1 MIKIKKK
8 KSLTL
13 QISIV
18 ASTIIFL
25 LAGVF
30 LFSKGYNFE
39 QLFERLVFWGFCVAG
54 FTLVLSI
61 VILILSKLDKKSKI
75 IKLKR

>member
-1 MIKIKKK
+1 MKKK

-18 ASTIIFL
+18 ASAIIFL
-25 LAGVF
+25 TAGIF
-30 LFSKGYNFE
+30 LFSKGYNFAE
-39 QLFERLVFWGFCVAG
+39 MFERLVFWGFCVAG
-54 FTLVLSI
+54 FTLILSV
-61 VILILSKLDKKSKI
+61 VILILNKVDRKNRF